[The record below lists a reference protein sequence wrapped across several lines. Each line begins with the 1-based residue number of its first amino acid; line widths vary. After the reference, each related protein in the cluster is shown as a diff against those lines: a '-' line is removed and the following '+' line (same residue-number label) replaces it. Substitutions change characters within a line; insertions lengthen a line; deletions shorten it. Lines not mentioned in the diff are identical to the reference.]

1 MFFKLFLMKL
11 DHFFTERLNHW
22 IGQLKYGKEIDFS
35 IPNLKRGGTGKR
47 YGLCWLSGKCFD
59 RFQNDQS
66 FIHIQRR
73 SYVGYRLRQREN
85 GFLF

>member
-35 IPNLKRGGTGKR
+35 IPNLKRGG
-47 YGLCWLSGKCFD
+47 
-59 RFQNDQS
+59 
-66 FIHIQRR
+66 
-73 SYVGYRLRQREN
+73 YRQTVRIMLAIRQV
-85 GFLF
+85 F